1 MVLLNSHLHSLKN
14 HHSLKSRF
22 CGAITG
28 AILGTSSQER
38 ELFPYVIDAV
48 ITGSAKQQDGW
59 LYAIATGLFH
69 HEKPDQL
76 NNYLSNLEE
85 LILSLVIAYA
95 CCDALNPRS
104 LISQICDEIEQ
115 LDIDTSPTIR
125 KLRLAKDLVDQGQS
139 AAIARL
145 RLGSDN
151 IAFGLYCFLS
161 TPDNWELATLR
172 VGKMQV
178 AVGAIAGA
186 FQGHIPNGD
195 SWQDASRRELIM
207 MGIKLGDRILA
218 AWSGVYDLDSIKPDF
233 YPAITAP
240 DLLGR
245 RL

>member
-1 MVLLNSHLHSLKN
+1 LVLLNSHLHSLKN

-22 CGAITG
+22 CGAVTG
-28 AILGTSSQER
+28 AILVTSSQEK

-48 ITGSAKQQDGW
+48 IIGSAKQQDGW

-69 HEKPDQL
+69 HQKPDQL

-95 CCDALNPRS
+95 CCDALNPKS
-104 LISQICDEIEQ
+104 LISEICDEIEQ
-115 LDIDTSPTIR
+115 LDIDTNPTIR
-125 KLRLAKDLVDQGQS
+125 KLRLAQDLVEQGQS

-145 RLGSDN
+145 RLGSGN

-161 TPDNWELATLR
+161 TPDSWELATLR
-172 VGKMQV
+172 AGKMQV
-178 AVGAIAGA
+178 VVGAIAGA
-186 FQGHIPNGD
+186 FQGRIPYG
-195 SWQDASRRELIM
+195 SCQDASRRESVA
-207 MGIKLGDRILA
+207 MGIKLGDRLLG
-218 AWSGVYDLDSIKPDF
+218 AWSGVYDLNNIKSDF